1 MSGFRMIVDVCGP
14 NHLKTWQK
22 CPGFK
27 CLWIQPFENR
37 TIQQPDMFGSFENR
51 TCPVFECPI
60 VIIKAGV
67 PDWYLNTRIKKFLSS
82 LFLCRNLWSDHFR
95 SSSRYLCSG
104 SRIKRKQREKMS
116 EPSSFESS
124 PDPEKNKSFNCSL
137 CRESFSKAESLQDHY
152 TGVEHARMMSR
163 STAGT
168 TRPKDWG
175 LYSQWNC

>member
-1 MSGFRMIVDVCGP
+1 MSVDPTIRKPDHSTAGHVWTIWKP
-14 NHLKTWQK
+14 NLYSIWMPHCNNKGWRARL
-22 CPGFK
+22 
-27 CLWIQPFENR
+27 IFE
-37 TIQQPDMFGSFENR
+37 QSH
-51 TCPVFECPI
+51 
-60 VIIKAGV
+60 
-67 PDWYLNTRIKKFLSS
+67 KKFLSS

-104 SRIKRKQREKMS
+104 SRIKQKQREKMS
-116 EPSSFESS
+116 EPNSFESS
-124 PDPEKNKSFNCSL
+124 PDPEKNKSFHCSL
-137 CRESFSKAESLQDHY
+137 CRESFIKAESLQDHY